1 MTTIPPLGMIL
12 EPIAGARAE
21 VDVLLGPG
29 DSPHTYDPRPS
40 DVQSAEGSLLLAYAH
55 PHLDG
60 WAASLPAPRRL
71 QLVPLVPKAFRLD
84 MPDGHHES
92 GHDESSH
99 QESGHDASDKQ
110 ASSDHAGAEHAGD
123 RHGVRDVDP
132 HVWGDPKAVSALL
145 PALADTLCSVD
156 PAGCSAY
163 RANADTFATDLQALD
178 VRLQAMLRPVKG
190 KRAMLSQPF
199 FRYFLRRY
207 GVELVS
213 TVEPL
218 PAKEPSPRQ
227 IQALAEQA
235 AASKVAV
242 IFTQSQ
248 LPDRAARVV
257 SETAGVP
264 VHALDP
270 IGGVD
275 GRRTYEDLLL
285 YNAREVMRAL
295 RASEEVRVE
304 SSEEPPL

>member
-12 EPIAGARAE
+12 RPVAGDRAE

-40 DVQSAEGSLLLAYAH
+40 DVQSTERSLVLVYAH

-60 WAASLPAPRRL
+60 WAASLPAPRRM
-71 QLVPLVPKAFRLD
+71 QLVSMVPEAFRLD
-84 MPDGHHES
+84 MPAGHHES
-92 GHDESSH
+92 PAESAGDDE
-99 QESGHDASDKQ
+99 A
-110 ASSDHAGAEHAGD
+110 HAGRHAD
-123 RHGVRDVDP
+123 AQHGVREVDP
-132 HVWGDPKAVSALL
+132 HVWGDPQAVLGLL
-145 PALADTLCSVD
+145 PVLADTLCAVD
-156 PAGCSAY
+156 PAGCSTY
-163 RANADTFATDLQALD
+163 RANADTFATDLRALD
-178 VRLQAMLRPVKG
+178 VRLQAMLRPVEG
-190 KRAMLSQPF
+190 RRAMLSQPF

-227 IQALAEQA
+227 IQRLAEQA
-235 AASKVAV
+235 ADAKVAV
-242 IFTQSQ
+242 IFTQAQ

-257 SETAGVP
+257 AEASGVP

-285 YNAREVMRAL
+285 YNAREVLRAL
-295 RASEEVRVE
+295 R
-304 SSEEPPL
+304 

>member
-1 MTTIPPLGMIL
+1 VTTIPPLGMML
-12 EPIAGARAE
+12 RPVAGERAE

-71 QLVPLVPKAFRLD
+71 QLVPLVPEGFQLD
-84 MPDGHHES
+84 MPEGHHE
-92 GHDESSH
+92 
-99 QESGHDASDKQ
+99 
-110 ASSDHAGAEHAGD
+110 AEHARGEHASD

-132 HVWGDPKAVSALL
+132 HVWGDPKAVIALL
-145 PALADTLCSVD
+145 PALSDTLCSVD
-156 PAGCSAY
+156 PEGCSVY
-163 RANADTFATDLQALD
+163 RANADTFSTDLAALD
-178 VRLQAMLRPVKG
+178 ARLQAMLRPVEG
-190 KRAMLSQPF
+190 RRAMLSQPF

-227 IQALAEQA
+227 IQSLAEQA
-235 AASKVAV
+235 AASGVDV
-242 IFTQSQ
+242 IFTQAQ

-257 SETAGVP
+257 AETAGVP

-285 YNAREVMRAL
+285 YNAQEVMGAL
-295 RASEEVRVE
+295 RARGE
-304 SSEEPPL
+304 